1 MRLIKQVVL
10 FKGGVID
17 KRRTEIDSLHD
28 VIGRGFSGW
37 IYIHSRNSALS
48 LYSHRDTE

>member
-37 IYIHSRNSALS
+37 IYLIGSNPPG
-48 LYSHRDTE
+48 

>member
-17 KRRTEIDSLHD
+17 YKQRTEIDSLHD
-28 VIGRGFSGW
+28 VIRHLILVEDQFDHVTRTLPL
-37 IYIHSRNSALS
+37 IM
-48 LYSHRDTE
+48 

>member
-1 MRLIKQVVL
+1 MSQSIYTQELGLGCGEVNKNKSL
-10 FKGGVID
+10 GGVID

-37 IYIHSRNSALS
+37 IYI
-48 LYSHRDTE
+48 YP